1 MISIVPWFYYVFQLW
16 SVCICT
22 RDCGVHRQIIVE
34 AIFSEYMP
42 VIISVFLSL
51 FFFFVFVRNR
61 DVPRLRNMLVSI
73 QDGEYMALFAFDI
86 ILYLKWND
94 GLAQIRLK

>member
-1 MISIVPWFYYVFQLW
+1 MCRLSYL
-16 SVCICT
+16 C
-22 RDCGVHRQIIVE
+22 
-34 AIFSEYMP
+34 FS
-42 VIISVFLSL
+42 ISVF
-51 FFFFVFVRNR
+51 FFFVILKCEVFSVFVRNR

-73 QDGEYMALFAFDI
+73 QDGKYMALFAFDI

>member
-1 MISIVPWFYYVFQLW
+1 
-16 SVCICT
+16 
-22 RDCGVHRQIIVE
+22 
-34 AIFSEYMP
+34 
-42 VIISVFLSL
+42 
-51 FFFFVFVRNR
+51 
-61 DVPRLRNMLVSI
+61 MLVSI